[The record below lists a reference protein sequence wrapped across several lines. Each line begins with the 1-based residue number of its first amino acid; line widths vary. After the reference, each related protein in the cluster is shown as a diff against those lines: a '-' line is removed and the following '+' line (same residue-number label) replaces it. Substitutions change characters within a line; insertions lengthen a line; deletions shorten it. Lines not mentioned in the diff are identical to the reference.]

1 MQSLKKWEAIWIS
14 SIRKSLFIYSVMFIV
29 TKCQQRRTNLKVRG
43 DIVILIAPFDTS
55 FEVYEDILPAGTVL
69 CRKNILS
76 FQLTS
81 WMLCLLFSTQRTC
94 HPVILH
100 WKCFITGHMWQSGDA
115 WPWETHVDPFVLNA
129 GLLIGRLLEAVL
141 LLNNSMRA
149 IKSHLLTIGNIN
161 HVCTLVIYST
171 LLMDQCW
178 TIHGLTLCL
187 HYDPFN
193 INLMI
198 HIYAL

>member
-1 MQSLKKWEAIWIS
+1 MQSHMDLLHQKVFIHLLCHVCSYKVSTTTHEPEGQRGYCRIDRSLWYFLWGIWRHSPCRHSSVLKKS
-14 SIRKSLFIYSVMFIV
+14 SVFLPDQLDALSSFFDPTHCVIQPSDPPLEMLYSRSHV
-29 TKCQQRRTNLKVRG
+29 TVRW
-43 DIVILIAPFDTS
+43 
-55 FEVYEDILPAGTVL
+55 
-69 CRKNILS
+69 C
-76 FQLTS
+76 LT
-81 WMLCLLFSTQRTC
+81 
-94 HPVILH
+94 
-100 WKCFITGHMWQSGDA
+100 
-115 WPWETHVDPFVLNA
+115 WETHVNPFVSNA

-149 IKSHLLTIGNIN
+149 IKPHLVTIGNIN

-198 HIYAL
+198 HVYAL

>member
-1 MQSLKKWEAIWIS
+1 MFVKIWQDQSA
-14 SIRKSLFIYSVMFIV
+14 
-29 TKCQQRRTNLKVRG
+29 
-43 DIVILIAPFDTS
+43 S
-55 FEVYEDILPAGTVL
+55 FEEMEGRGRSYSISG
-69 CRKNILS
+69 CRKLNCFFFDPTHCVIQPSDPPLEMLYYRS
-76 FQLTS
+76 HVTVRWCLT
-81 WMLCLLFSTQRTC
+81 
-94 HPVILH
+94 
-100 WKCFITGHMWQSGDA
+100 
-115 WPWETHVDPFVLNA
+115 WETHVNPFVSNA

-161 HVCTLVIYST
+161 HVCTLVIIYST

-187 HYDPFN
+187 HYEPFN

-198 HIYAL
+198 HVYAL